1 MSLRCESVAELVAT
15 GEPLGDLQ
23 EHAATC
29 ARCQRVVAMPAQLA
43 TARREVD
50 PGLGFSARMIVGAQ
64 RRITTRKRQ
73 RLAASLAAITCASA
87 FGVFVVTRAPHE
99 PLNLSENNPPTGVTA
114 RQPHPGDEPVPL
126 DDRDLATLIE
136 LADTPRAMHVSAP
149 WRQIEAP
156 LLPYKKLV
164 KGVTQ

>member
-1 MSLRCESVAELVAT
+1 MSLRCDSVAELVAT
-15 GEPLGDLQ
+15 GEPLGDLE
-23 EHAATC
+23 EHVATC

-64 RRITTRKRQ
+64 HRITARKRR
-73 RLAASLAAITCASA
+73 RLAATLTAATCASA
-87 FGVFVVTRAPHE
+87 LGVFVVTRAPHE
-99 PLNLSENNPPTGVTA
+99 PLSLAISTPTGTPQ
-114 RQPHPGDEPVPL
+114 RSTSEEPVPL
-126 DDRDLATLIE
+126 DDRDLATLVE
-136 LADTPRAMHVSAP
+136 LADTPRAMHVGTQ
-149 WRQIEAP
+149 WHQIEAP